1 MLLQLWV
8 VGTLT
13 LVLGVAAV
21 ALWWERQLPRQL
33 RQAINSEDWSQCL
46 EVTEQMAALRW
57 LGEGAPQEQ
66 AHCRRQRA
74 AQFWNNGD
82 QASALVLQQQLVQS
96 RQAAAKDLEQLQTW
110 RRELRE
116 LAM

>member
-13 LVLGVAAV
+13 LVLGVAAG

-33 RQAINSEDWSQCL
+33 RQAINSEDWSRCL
-46 EVTEQMAALRW
+46 EVSEQLAALRW

-74 AQFWNNGD
+74 VQLWNNGE
-82 QASALVLQQQLVQS
+82 QASALVLQRQLVQS
-96 RQAAAKDLEQLQTW
+96 RQADAKDLEQLQVI
-110 RRELRE
+110 
-116 LAM
+116 